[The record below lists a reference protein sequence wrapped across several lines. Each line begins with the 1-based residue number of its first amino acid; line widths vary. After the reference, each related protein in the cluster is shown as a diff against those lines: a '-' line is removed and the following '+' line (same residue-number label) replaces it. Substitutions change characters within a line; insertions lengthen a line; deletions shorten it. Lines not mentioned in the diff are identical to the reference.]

1 MTWGSAT
8 STSWGEVTQVSDS
21 AETIVTD
28 PPDEVAV
35 ALAAVDGRADII
47 EVSDVERAIRTAI
60 KEPKSLSQ
68 GRRRGLWAERSAFGF
83 STHSATAGGPWGTYF
98 QPIMSGQ
105 RQDGTWVHS
114 PDLAEADGEII
125 DYWSRRARCAKHPVL
140 VARYADLVWD
150 ATRFVTGGKRKPDV
164 ELAGL
169 AIDSYVAAARLD
181 DGTAWMDTHDNLG
194 RALQV
199 ALSIGDEA
207 RVAAV
212 VEVMIEYVDRTAEDD
227 KTGTY
232 CYLFD
237 NLLRAKKGPSLSEPQ
252 ERKIV
257 GMFEQKFEEM
267 TRPNGPWAVDP
278 HSPRDVGLRLAAYY
292 RRTGRNEDR
301 QNVLRA
307 IAEAFERRA
316 KIGDALGGVFFLEEA
331 RQYYVEAGLREEA
344 ERVQRESQEL
354 APEAEKKMVRH
365 TVKFE
370 ISDDDREKFLASLM
384 EGGLDNALLQLTVS
398 FVPNQERLAKQ
409 IEELAKDHPLAAM
422 IPPTLVGEKGMSARV
437 DDTRGDPDGRMAFET
452 ARHIQM
458 ESIWISWA
466 LDHLIENGLTSDQIV
481 DFVSES
487 PLFTDD
493 RLPLVRRGIE
503 AHILGDYVQSIHVL
517 VPQIER
523 GLINLVFL
531 LGRPSTKAARSGRA
545 VTQFKSMNDAL
556 EDKAAAEV
564 LGNLRMYLVATMAH
578 PKGMNIRND
587 VCHGLWSADKFN
599 KTSGERVLHVL
610 LAVSLL
616 RKRKDLPDGDP
627 PQQEEPDGEDD
638 DPAT

>member
-1 MTWGSAT
+1 M
-8 STSWGEVTQVSDS
+8 SDS
-21 AETIVTD
+21 VETIVTE
-28 PPDEVAV
+28 PPDEVAA
-35 ALAAVDGRADII
+35 ALAAVDGRAEII
-47 EVSDVERAIRTAI
+47 EVSDVERAVRTAI
-60 KEPKSLSQ
+60 KESKSLSQ
-68 GRRRGLWAERSAFGF
+68 GKRRGFWAERSAFGF
-83 STHSATAGGPWGTYF
+83 STHSVPAGGPWGTYF

-150 ATRFVTGGKRKPDV
+150 ATRFVTDGKRKPDI
-164 ELAGL
+164 EFARLAV
-169 AIDSYVAAARLD
+169 DSYVAAATLD
-181 DGTAWMDTHDNLG
+181 DGTAWMDTRENLG

-199 ALSIGDEA
+199 ALSINDEE

-212 VEVMIEYVDRTAEDD
+212 ANATIDYVDRTAKDD
-227 KTGTY
+227 KIGTY

-237 NLLRAKKGPSLSEPQ
+237 NLLPAKKGPSLSEPQ
-252 ERKIV
+252 ERKII

-267 TRPNGPWAVDP
+267 TQPDGPWAVDP

-292 RRTGRNEDR
+292 QRKGRGDDRRR
-301 QNVLRA
+301 VLQA
-307 IAEAFERRA
+307 IAAAFERRA
-316 KIGDALGGVFFLEEA
+316 KIGDALGGLFFREEA

-370 ISDDDREKFLASLM
+370 IPGADREKFLASLM
-384 EGGLDNALLQLTVS
+384 EGGLDNALLQLAIG
-398 FVPNQERLAKQ
+398 FVPNQERLTKQ

-422 IPPTLVGEKGMSARV
+422 VPPTLVGERGMSARV
-437 DDTRGDPDGRMAFET
+437 DDIRGDPDGKMAFET
-452 ARHIQM
+452 ARHVQL

-466 LDHLIENGLTSDQIV
+466 FDHMIENGLTSDRIV

-487 PLFTDD
+487 PLFTED
-493 RLPLVRRGIE
+493 RLRLVRRGVE

-523 GLINLVFL
+523 ALINLVFL
-531 LGRPSTKAARSGRA
+531 LGGPSTKAPRSGRA

-556 EDKAAAEV
+556 EDEAAAEV
-564 LGNLRMYLVATMAH
+564 LGDLRMYIVATMAH

-587 VCHGLWSADKFN
+587 VCHGLWPADKFN
-599 KTSGERVLHVL
+599 KTSSERVLHVL
-610 LAVSLL
+610 LAISLL
-616 RKRKDLPDGDP
+616 RRGKDAADEDSDHQESGELEDLPN
-627 PQQEEPDGEDD
+627 
-638 DPAT
+638 A